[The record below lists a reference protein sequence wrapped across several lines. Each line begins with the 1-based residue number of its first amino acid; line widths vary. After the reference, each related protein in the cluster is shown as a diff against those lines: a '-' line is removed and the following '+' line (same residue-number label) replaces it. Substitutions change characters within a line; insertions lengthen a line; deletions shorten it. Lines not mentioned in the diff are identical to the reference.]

1 MSYFKNCGAGDRPMS
16 ILPEKR
22 KCIKC
27 GRWYWFNPDVGKIRC
42 PHCHK
47 KDYKRNLDEGIFGR
61 NIEK

>member
-1 MSYFKNCGAGDRPMS
+1 MS